1 MIKQIGLPLC
11 GRPILSITRM
21 ITDRIYWNPLSP
33 VTITNNLY
41 VYLALSFKGGKILP
55 DWYENLWR
63 PVGFTTIF
71 LKGILR

>member
-1 MIKQIGLPLC
+1 MQSSDFVNHSYDY
-11 GRPILSITRM
+11 RPN
-21 ITDRIYWNPLSP
+21 WNPLSP